1 MSQKY
6 KELAKEIVRLVGG
19 KDNINGLIHCQT
31 RLRFDLKDEKKADV
45 DSLKQIKE
53 VLNVTFSGG
62 QFQVVIGMHVSEV
75 YDEVSPLISESDGT
89 SKEDKKQSNKK
100 NILTKLVEF
109 ISGVFSPVIPAM
121 AGAGMVKA
129 LLALLVAFGMITRDS
144 QSYNMVNL
152 LGDAVFYFLPFF
164 LAVTAANKLKANP
177 YISMALAGALLH
189 PNFIALVATGKNIE
203 LFNFP
208 VKLVNYGSSVIPILL
223 IVFFQSY
230 IERFFSKIIP
240 EAVKIVFVPMLTIF
254 VTGVLAF
261 TIVGPAGSYVG
272 GGVAAVFEAI
282 RSVAPW
288 APAVI
293 VGSLLPVMVMFGI
306 HTSIGPLDVIQ
317 LTSVGY
323 ANIFGP
329 GAMVSNIATGTAALV
344 TSFVSKSKKDKS
356 LSTSTGITAL
366 MGITEPALYGV
377 NLPKKYPL
385 ISSMIGGGIG
395 GLYAGLSGASRF
407 ATGSSGLP
415 SIPLYI
421 NEDLSNVINIC
432 IAIAITIVSTA
443 IITYLLSFKFEK
455 KSKNNN
461 DTTLNNGDEKDYKIF
476 SPGVGNIINLS
487 DVDDQVFS
495 SKALGNGFA
504 LEPTEGTIYAPFSGK
519 ILSIFPT
526 KHAIGLLSDS
536 GIELLIHI
544 GLDTVELNGKYFET
558 FVIENEHVRRGQK
571 LISFDLEGIKSE
583 GYNTQIPIIITN
595 SSSYS
600 DFEIANLRET
610 KVNDEIL
617 QLKVEE

>member
-31 RLRFDLKDEKKADV
+31 RLRFDLKDEKKADI

-75 YDEVSPLISESDGT
+75 YDEVSPLISESGGT
-89 SKEDKKQSNKK
+89 SKVDKKQSNKK

-230 IERFFSKIIP
+230 IERFFNRIIP

-293 VGSLLPVMVMFGI
+293 VGSLLPIMVMFGI

-329 GAMVSNIATGTAALV
+329 GCMVSNIATGTAALV
-344 TSFVSKSKKDKS
+344 SSVVSKSKKDKS
-356 LSTSTGITAL
+356 LATSSGITAL

-461 DTTLNNGDEKDYKIF
+461 DTTLNNGDEKGYKIF

-600 DFEIANLRET
+600 DFEIANLGET

-617 QLKVEE
+617 QLKVGE

>member
-100 NILTKLVEF
+100 NILTKIVEF

-230 IERFFSKIIP
+230 IERFFNKIIP

-395 GLYAGLSGASRF
+395 GLCAGLSGASRF

-600 DFEIANLRET
+600 DFEIANLGET

>member
-100 NILTKLVEF
+100 NILTKIVEF

-230 IERFFSKIIP
+230 IERFFNKIIP

-600 DFEIANLRET
+600 DFEIANLGET